1 MRSEAT
7 RAHLVVNEPQVS
19 AEACLILIYGTSDLG
34 KRFALTH
41 DTTIGR
47 DPSSDICVD
56 MSFVSRQHAHISRR
70 ESHWFIEDLGS
81 RNGTHVN
88 GTPVDGPTRLD
99 NGDQI
104 KIGGAIFKYIAG
116 GNVETLFHE
125 EIYRMTIFDALTKVH
140 NKRYLID
147 FLEREIARSRRYAS
161 PLSMAMIDIDH
172 FKQLNDTHGHQAGDH
187 VLERVAGAI
196 AAVVRREQL
205 LARYGGEEFALVL
218 PELDAVQVHGF
229 CDSVRQRVASESYLF
244 DDKPLRVTISV
255 GAAML
260 DETMERDELIQAA
273 DEQLYAAKRAGRNR
287 VAMKEPSD
295 SPR

>member
-70 ESHWFIEDLGS
+70 ENHWFIEDLGS

-104 KIGGAIFKYIAG
+104 KIG
-116 GNVETLFHE
+116 
-125 EIYRMTIFDALTKVH
+125 
-140 NKRYLID
+140 
-147 FLEREIARSRRYAS
+147 
-161 PLSMAMIDIDH
+161 DIEGTVQADV
-172 FKQLNDTHGHQAGDH
+172 DQAGDE
-187 VLERVAGAI
+187 VS
-196 AAVVRREQL
+196 Q
-205 LARYGGEEFALVL
+205 
-218 PELDAVQVHGF
+218 
-229 CDSVRQRVASESYLF
+229 
-244 DDKPLRVTISV
+244 
-255 GAAML
+255 
-260 DETMERDELIQAA
+260 
-273 DEQLYAAKRAGRNR
+273 RAGRLDLVDR
-287 VAMKEPSD
+287 TGELGRHA
-295 SPR
+295 RG